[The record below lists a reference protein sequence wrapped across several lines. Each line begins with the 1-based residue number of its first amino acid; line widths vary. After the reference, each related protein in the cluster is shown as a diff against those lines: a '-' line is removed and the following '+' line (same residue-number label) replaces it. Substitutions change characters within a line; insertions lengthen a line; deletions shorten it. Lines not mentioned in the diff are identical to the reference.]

1 MSVLRKPVSQSE
13 DEKRQQRI
21 KPSSVIIFSD
31 TNGDVKLVP
40 VGQLVSSKMKY
51 CIL

>member
-1 MSVLRKPVSQSE
+1 MLVLSKSVSQSE
-13 DEKRQQRI
+13 DVKRQQRI
-21 KPSSVIIFSD
+21 KPSSLIIFSD
-31 TNGDVKLVP
+31 TNGDAKLVP